1 MPPQQGFDHG
11 FDAGHHWFGAGW
23 PILGI
28 AMFLILVGVAV
39 WAVLRIT
46 RAEARPVLAGGPPAP
61 RPDGALDEV
70 RLRYARGEMTR
81 DEFVQRFADLGGP
94 TPGAPTPPATGAAQA
109 PTIAPVSPDDPPPG
123 GAEPP
128 PAA

>member
-11 FDAGHHWFGAGW
+11 FDAGHHLFGSGW

-28 AMFLILVGVAV
+28 AMFLILISVVV

-46 RAEARPVLAGGPPAP
+46 RAEARPAFAGGPPTP
-61 RPDGALDEV
+61 RADGALDEV

-94 TPGAPTPPATGAAQA
+94 TPPPATTSSEGT
-109 PTIAPVSPDDPPPG
+109 PTITPVPPDDPSPG

>member
-1 MPPQQGFDHG
+1 MPPQEGLDRG
-11 FDAGHHWFGAGW
+11 FDAGHQWFGAGW

-28 AMFLILVGVAV
+28 AMFLILIGVLV

-46 RAEARPVLAGGPPAP
+46 HAEARPALAGGGPMP

-81 DEFVQRFADLGGP
+81 DEFVQRFEDLGGP
-94 TPGAPTPPATGAAQA
+94 PTPPAAGGPA
-109 PTIAPVSPDDPPPG
+109 PTSTITPMPPEDPTPG

>member
-1 MPPQQGFDHG
+1 MPPQQGFDRG
-11 FDAGHHWFGAGW
+11 FDAGQQWFGAGW

-28 AMFLILVGVAV
+28 AMFLILIGVLV

-46 RAEARPVLAGGPPAP
+46 HAEVRPALAGGRPTA

-81 DEFVQRFADLGGP
+81 DEFVQRFQDLGGP
-94 TPGAPTPPATGAAQA
+94 TRVTGPAEAPTVTPMPPED
-109 PTIAPVSPDDPPPG
+109 PTPG